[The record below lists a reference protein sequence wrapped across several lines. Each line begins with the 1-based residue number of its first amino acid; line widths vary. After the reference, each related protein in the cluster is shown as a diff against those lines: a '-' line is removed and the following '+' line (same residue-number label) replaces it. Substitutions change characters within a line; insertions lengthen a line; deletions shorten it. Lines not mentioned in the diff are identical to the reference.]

1 MVKAGI
7 QNGTT
12 INGVKSDPWHLTP
25 KSEDERF

>member
-25 KSEDERF
+25 KGDHERH